1 MKFGNDTIHNLVTKD
16 LLNLRTRFNESGFD
30 IRLVGGCVR
39 DLISGVEPKDIDL
52 CTDANPTEQIEIYQ
66 KHNYR
71 FEPTGFDHGTITV
84 IINHVPY
91 EITSLRLDVATDGR
105 RATVAYTRDWIA
117 DLERRDLTFNAMSMT
132 FDGELI
138 DPFGGRED
146 LENGTVKFVGDP
158 TQRIKEDYLRIL
170 RWFRFAGRYRSE
182 ISNNFN
188 GHNAAVRAIEENKQG
203 LSQIS
208 RERVWSE
215 IKAILKHSSGPD
227 ILGYMCIMHVNMHID
242 LPRNKTV
249 WGRVRNCK
257 HAQSVTSDPE
267 ILMAAWCLWDINEVD
282 KLAKDW
288 KWSKAEQTHA
298 EWLCNNIAQHRDLRK
313 LIAVENVH
321 REWVAELA
329 AIEERDAW
337 EQQAL
342 VHWVFKP
349 FPVDGNDLIAQGV
362 KPGPQIGRILKKLK
376 DQWADHGYVATKEDL
391 MEFYKEWKQ

>member
-1 MKFGNDTIHNLVTKD
+1 MNPDFITPE
-16 LLNLRTRFNESGFD
+16 LRQLQADFQLHGFD
-30 IRLVGGCVR
+30 LRLVGGCVR
-39 DLISGVEPKDIDL
+39 DLISGHDPKDIDL
-52 CTDANPTEQIEIYQ
+52 CTDADPNEQIEIYQ
-66 KHNYR
+66 KHGYR
-71 FEPTGFDHGTITV
+71 FEPTGFDHGTVTV

-105 RATVAYTRDWIA
+105 RATVAYTRDWLA

-146 LENGTVKFVGDP
+146 LENGIVKFVGDP

-182 ISNNFN
+182 IFDNFR
-188 GHNAAVRAIEENKQG
+188 GHNAAVRAIEENKRG
-203 LSQIS
+203 LSEIS

-227 ILGYMCIMHVNMHID
+227 ILGYMCVMQVNMHID
-242 LPRNKTV
+242 LPWTKTV

-267 ILMAAWCLWDINEVD
+267 VLMAAWCLWDINEVV

-288 KWSKAEQTHA
+288 KWSSAEKAHA
-298 EWLCNNIAQHRDLRK
+298 EWMCNKFNKGCDLRR
-313 LIAVENVH
+313 LIAVDNAP

-329 AIEERDAW
+329 AIELRDAW
-337 EQQAL
+337 EQNAL
-342 VHWVFKP
+342 VHWVFKS

-362 KPGPQIGRILKKLK
+362 KPGPQIGKMLKRLK
-376 DQWADHGYVATKEDL
+376 NKWADHGYVAAKEEVL
-391 MEFYKEWKQ
+391 SWL